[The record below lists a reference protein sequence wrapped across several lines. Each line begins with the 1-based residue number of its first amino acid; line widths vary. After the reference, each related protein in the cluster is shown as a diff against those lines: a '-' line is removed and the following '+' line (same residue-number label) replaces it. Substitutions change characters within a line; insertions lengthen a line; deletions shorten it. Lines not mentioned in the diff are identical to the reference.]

1 MALGL
6 PEIVIE
12 FRTKGLSA
20 IERSARGIVAIL
32 LRDATEGGREIS
44 VYNSIIEID
53 FEHWSEANYGL
64 MKRVFHGCPNKVIVV
79 KVPMAAE
86 NYNAALRAIK
96 DLRWNYLVVPD
107 IQDGE
112 VADVAAWI
120 KEQRDEKR
128 KTFKAVLPK
137 IPADHEGII
146 NCTTEHVVVKEG
158 EQFTT
163 LTCAQWCARVAGM
176 LAGLSLARSSTFY
189 AFPEIVEADVPEDP
203 DAAINKGELI
213 LIYDQEQ
220 YKIGRGVNS
229 LVTFT
234 AEHGEEFRKIK
245 IVEGID
251 LYMDD
256 IRGTFSSKYVGKVI
270 NDYDNKQAFIAAI
283 MVYHKT
289 LQGNVLGRSADN
301 IAAISLEQ
309 QRLYLQGK
317 GIDTSEMSAV
327 EILRANTGS
336 KVFLES
342 HVKFVDAM
350 EDLRMT
356 VNL

>member
-1 MALGL
+1 MALGI

-32 LRDATEGGREIS
+32 LKDATEGGQEIS
-44 VYNSIIEID
+44 VYDSIVDID
-53 FEHWSEANYGL
+53 FEHWTAQNYDL
-64 MKRVFHGCPNKVIVV
+64 IKRVFHGGPTRVIAV
-79 KVPMAAE
+79 KVPEGAA
-86 NYNAALRAIK
+86 NYSDALRKIR
-96 DLRWNYLVVPD
+96 DLKWNYLTVPSL
-107 IQDGE
+107 QDGE
-112 VADVAAWI
+112 ATDVAAWV
-120 KEQRDEKR
+120 KEQRDEKK
-128 KTFKAVLPK
+128 KTFKAVLPS
-137 IPADHEGII
+137 IAADHEGII
-146 NCTTEHVVVKEG
+146 NCTTGRVVIKEG
-158 EQFTT
+158 ET
-163 LTCAQWCARVAGM
+163 LTAFDNGQWCARIAGM

-189 AFPEIVEADVPEDP
+189 SFPEIVEASVPEDP
-203 DAAINKGELI
+203 DKAIGKGELV
-213 LIYDQEQ
+213 LIYDEEA

-229 LVTFT
+229 LTTFT

-245 IVEGID
+245 IMEGID

-256 IRGTFSSKYVGKVI
+256 IRGTFKNKYVGKVI

-289 LQGNVLGRSADN
+289 LQGNVLDRSFDN
-301 IAAISLEQ
+301 IARISLEQ

-317 GIDTSEMSAV
+317 AVDTSKMSDIQ
-327 EILRANTGS
+327 ILKANTGS

-350 EDLRMT
+350 EDLYMV
-356 VNL
+356 VNM